1 METKSGRRGRLPA
14 SERAAREAAVLDA
27 AEQEMLEHGYA
38 HVTMLGIARRA
49 GASKET
55 LYSWFGNRD
64 GLFAAMIARNADRAA
79 GAVQRALDGGTPAR
93 ETLVGFAT
101 GLLIL
106 LTSPASVALNHA
118 AMQSPE
124 LAEQLLASG
133 RYRVGPLVERYL
145 AELDR
150 AGQVRVAD
158 PEAAF
163 TTLYG
168 LIIRDDQIRVLLGE
182 PAATG
187 KQVRR
192 RAETAVDQFLALHAP
207 AG

>member
-1 METKSGRRGRLPA
+1 M
-14 SERAAREAAVLDA
+14 LDA
-27 AEQEMLEHGYA
+27 AQDELLEHGYA

-55 LYSWFGNRD
+55 LYAWFGNRD
-64 GLFAAMIARNADRAA
+64 GLFAAMIARNADRSAD
-79 GAVQRALDGGTPAR
+79 AVRRALDGGAPAR

-101 GLLIL
+101 GLLTL

-133 RYRVGPLVERYL
+133 RYRVGPLVEQYL
-145 AELDR
+145 AALDR
-150 AGQVRVAD
+150 AGDVRIVD
-158 PEAAF
+158 PATAF
-163 TTLYG
+163 TTFYG

-182 PAATG
+182 QPPTGERIRQRAA
-187 KQVRR
+187 
-192 RAETAVDQFLALHAP
+192 TAVDQFLALHARSR
-207 AG
+207 